1 VSHNFF
7 DLTAK
12 VALVT
17 GTSRGLGQ
25 YMGRALARAGAD
37 LVITSRKIADL
48 EPFRAE
54 VEALGRKAFPVE
66 LDVRNYDSIQN
77 AVKSAVGHYGKIDI
91 LVNNAGITRDQLTM
105 KMSDEE
111 WDKVLAID
119 LKSVFLCTRAVL
131 RPMLKQRSG
140 RIISMSSVVGI
151 IGNAGQ
157 ANYAAA
163 KAGIIGFTKTIA
175 KEVASRGITVNAV
188 APGFIDTPMT
198 QVLTPERKQ
207 ALLANIPLGSLG
219 TPQDIAETVAFLA
232 SDEARYITGQ
242 VITVDGG
249 ISLGKL

>member
-1 VSHNFF
+1 MDF
-7 DLTAK
+7 TGK

-17 GTSRGLGQ
+17 GSGRGIGKAI
-25 YMGRALARAGAD
+25 ALKLAENGAT
-37 LVITSRKIADL
+37 LVINDVGDSTPAEQTVTEIKNMNRQAMAIMADVSSSADVT
-48 EPFRAE
+48 RM
-54 VEALGRKAFPVE
+54 VETAMTT
-66 LDVRNYDSIQN
+66 
-77 AVKSAVGHYGKIDI
+77 YGKVDI

-105 KMSDEE
+105 KMTDEE
-111 WDKVLAID
+111 WDKVLTID

-140 RIISMSSVVGI
+140 RIVSMSSVVGI
-151 IGNAGQ
+151 IGNTGQ

-175 KEVASRGITVNAV
+175 KEVAPRGITVNAV

-198 QVLTPERKQ
+198 QVLPEERKQ
-207 ALLANIPLGSLG
+207 SLMASIPLGYLG
-219 TPQDIAETVAFLA
+219 TPRDIAETVAFLV

>member
-1 VSHNFF
+1 MDF
-7 DLTAK
+7 TCK

-17 GTSRGLGQ
+17 GSGRGIGKAI
-25 YMGRALARAGAD
+25 ALKLAENGAT
-37 LVITSRKIADL
+37 LVINDVGDAAPAEQTVTEIKNMKRQAMVIMAD
-48 EPFRAE
+48 
-54 VEALGRKAFPVE
+54 VSSS
-66 LDVRNYDSIQN
+66 LDVNHMVETAI
-77 AVKSAVGHYGKIDI
+77 SAYGKVDI

-111 WDKVLAID
+111 WDKVIAID

-140 RIISMSSVVGI
+140 RIVSMSSVVGI
-151 IGNAGQ
+151 IGNTGQ

-198 QVLTPERKQ
+198 QILPEERKQ
-207 ALLANIPLGSLG
+207 TLMASIPLGYLG
-219 TPQDIAETVAFLA
+219 TPRDIAETVAFLA
-232 SDEARYITGQ
+232 SEEARYITGQ

>member
-1 VSHNFF
+1 MDF
-7 DLTAK
+7 TGK

-17 GTSRGLGQ
+17 GSGRGIGKAI
-25 YMGRALARAGAD
+25 ALKLAENGATLIIND
-37 LVITSRKIADL
+37 VGDSAPAEQTVTEIKNMNRQAMVVMTDVSSSTDVNRMVETAITT
-48 EPFRAE
+48 
-54 VEALGRKAFPVE
+54 
-66 LDVRNYDSIQN
+66 
-77 AVKSAVGHYGKIDI
+77 YGKVDI

-105 KMSDEE
+105 KMTDEE

-140 RIISMSSVVGI
+140 RIVSMSSVVGI

-188 APGFIDTPMT
+188 APGFIDTSMT
-198 QVLTPERKQ
+198 QVLPEERKQ
-207 ALLANIPLGSLG
+207 TLMASIPLGYLG
-219 TPQDIAETVAFLA
+219 TPRDIAETVAFLA
-232 SDEARYITGQ
+232 SEEARYITGQ

>member
-1 VSHNFF
+1 MDF
-7 DLTAK
+7 TGK
-12 VALVT
+12 VAIVT
-17 GTSRGLGQ
+17 GSGRGIGKAIA
-25 YMGRALARAGAD
+25 MKLAENGAT
-37 LVITSRKIADL
+37 LVINDLGDSAPAEQTVAEIKNLNRQAIVVMADVSSSAYVTKMVETAIAT
-48 EPFRAE
+48 
-54 VEALGRKAFPVE
+54 
-66 LDVRNYDSIQN
+66 
-77 AVKSAVGHYGKIDI
+77 YGKVDI
-91 LVNNAGITRDQLTM
+91 LVNNAGVTRDQLTM
-105 KMSDEE
+105 KMTDEE

-151 IGNAGQ
+151 IGNTGQ

-198 QVLTPERKQ
+198 QTLPAERKQ
-207 ALLANIPLGSLG
+207 ALLANIPLGYLG
-219 TPQDIAETVAFLA
+219 TPRDIAETVAFLA
-232 SDEARYITGQ
+232 SEEARYITGQ

>member
-1 VSHNFF
+1 MDF
-7 DLTAK
+7 TGK

-17 GTSRGLGQ
+17 GSGRGIGKAIA
-25 YMGRALARAGAD
+25 MKLAQNGAT
-37 LVITSRKIADL
+37 LVINDVGDNAPAEQTIA
-48 EPFRAE
+48 EI
-54 VEALGRKAFPVE
+54 KAINHQSTAIMA
-66 LDVRNYDSIQN
+66 DVSS
-77 AVKSAVGHYGKIDI
+77 SADVTRMVDAAIAAYGKIDI

-111 WDKVLAID
+111 WDKVIAID

-198 QVLTPERKQ
+198 QVLAPERKQ

-232 SDEARYITGQ
+232 SEEARYITGQ

>member
-1 VSHNFF
+1 MDF
-7 DLTAK
+7 TGK
-12 VALVT
+12 VAIVT
-17 GTSRGLGQ
+17 GSGRGIGKAIA
-25 YMGRALARAGAD
+25 MKLAENGAT
-37 LVITSRKIADL
+37 LVINDVGDSAPAEQTVAEIKNLNRQAMAIMADVSSSADVAKMMETAIA
-48 EPFRAE
+48 A
-54 VEALGRKAFPVE
+54 
-66 LDVRNYDSIQN
+66 
-77 AVKSAVGHYGKIDI
+77 YGKVDI

-105 KMSDEE
+105 KMTDEE

-198 QVLTPERKQ
+198 QVLPEERKQ
-207 ALLANIPLGSLG
+207 ALMNNIPLGYLG
-219 TPQDIAETVAFLA
+219 TPRDIAETVAFLA
-232 SDEARYITGQ
+232 SEEARYITGQ
-242 VITVDGG
+242 VISVDGG

>member
-1 VSHNFF
+1 MDF
-7 DLTAK
+7 TGK

-17 GTSRGLGQ
+17 GSGRGIGKAI
-25 YMGRALARAGAD
+25 ALKFAENGAT
-37 LVITSRKIADL
+37 LVINDVGDSA
-48 EPFRAE
+48 
-54 VEALGRKAFPVE
+54 PVE
-66 LDVRNYDSIQN
+66 QTVAEIKKMNRPAMAVMADVSS
-77 AVKSAVGHYGKIDI
+77 SADVTRLVETAITTYGKIDI

-105 KMSDEE
+105 KMTDEE

-163 KAGIIGFTKTIA
+163 KAGIIGFTRTIA

-198 QVLTPERKQ
+198 QVLPAERKQ
-207 ALLANIPLGSLG
+207 ALMNSIPLGYLG
-219 TPQDIAETVAFLA
+219 MPRDIAETVAFLA
-232 SDEARYITGQ
+232 SEEARYITGQ

>member
-1 VSHNFF
+1 MDF
-7 DLTAK
+7 TGK
-12 VALVT
+12 VAIVT
-17 GTSRGLGQ
+17 GSGRGIGK
-25 YMGRALARAGAD
+25 AIAVKLAENGAT
-37 LVITSRKIADL
+37 LVINDVGDSAPAEQTVSEIKNLNRQAMAVMAD
-48 EPFRAE
+48 
-54 VEALGRKAFPVE
+54 VSSST
-66 LDVRNYDSIQN
+66 DVSKMMET
-77 AVKSAVGHYGKIDI
+77 AVAAYGKVDI

-105 KMSDEE
+105 KMTDEE

-198 QVLTPERKQ
+198 QVLPEERKQ
-207 ALLANIPLGSLG
+207 ALMNNIPLGYLG
-219 TPQDIAETVAFLA
+219 TPRDIAETVAFLA
-232 SDEARYITGQ
+232 SEEARYITGQ
-242 VITVDGG
+242 VISVDGG

>member
-1 VSHNFF
+1 MDF
-7 DLTAK
+7 TGK

-17 GTSRGLGQ
+17 GSGRGIGKAIA
-25 YMGRALARAGAD
+25 MKLAENGAT
-37 LVITSRKIADL
+37 LVINDVGDVAPAEQTLVEIKNLNRQATVVMADVSSS
-48 EPFRAE
+48 ADVTKM
-54 VEALGRKAFPVE
+54 VETAI
-66 LDVRNYDSIQN
+66 ST
-77 AVKSAVGHYGKIDI
+77 YGKIDI

-105 KMSDEE
+105 KMTDEE

-151 IGNAGQ
+151 IGNPGQ

-175 KEVASRGITVNAV
+175 KEVASRGITVNAI

-198 QVLTPERKQ
+198 QSLPAERKQ
-207 ALLANIPLGSLG
+207 ALMNSIPLGCLG
-219 TPQDIAETVAFLA
+219 TPRDIAETVAFLA

>member
-1 VSHNFF
+1 MDF
-7 DLTAK
+7 TGK
-12 VALVT
+12 VAIVT
-17 GTSRGLGQ
+17 GSGRGIGKAIA
-25 YMGRALARAGAD
+25 MKLAENGAT
-37 LVITSRKIADL
+37 LVINDVGDSAPAEQTVTEIKNMNRQAMAIMADVSSSADVTKMMETAIA
-48 EPFRAE
+48 A
-54 VEALGRKAFPVE
+54 
-66 LDVRNYDSIQN
+66 
-77 AVKSAVGHYGKIDI
+77 YGKVDI

-105 KMSDEE
+105 KMTDEE

-198 QVLTPERKQ
+198 QVLPEERKQ
-207 ALLANIPLGSLG
+207 ALMNNIPLGYLG
-219 TPQDIAETVAFLA
+219 TPRDIAETVAFLA
-232 SDEARYITGQ
+232 SEEAR
-242 VITVDGG
+242 
-249 ISLGKL
+249 

>member
-1 VSHNFF
+1 MDF
-7 DLTAK
+7 TGK
-12 VALVT
+12 VAIVT
-17 GTSRGLGQ
+17 GSGRGIGKAIA
-25 YMGRALARAGAD
+25 MKLAENGAT
-37 LVITSRKIADL
+37 LVINDVGDSAPAEQTVTEIKNMNRQAMAIMADVSSSADVTKMMETAIA
-48 EPFRAE
+48 A
-54 VEALGRKAFPVE
+54 
-66 LDVRNYDSIQN
+66 
-77 AVKSAVGHYGKIDI
+77 YGKVDI

-105 KMSDEE
+105 KMTDEE

-188 APGFIDTPMT
+188 APGFIYTPMT
-198 QVLTPERKQ
+198 QVLPEERKQ
-207 ALLANIPLGSLG
+207 TLMNNIPLGYLG
-219 TPQDIAETVAFLA
+219 TPRDIAETVAFLA
-232 SDEARYITGQ
+232 SEEARYITGQ
-242 VITVDGG
+242 VISVDGG

>member
-1 VSHNFF
+1 MDF
-7 DLTAK
+7 TGK
-12 VALVT
+12 VAIVT
-17 GTSRGLGQ
+17 GSGRGIGKAIA
-25 YMGRALARAGAD
+25 MKLAENGAT
-37 LVITSRKIADL
+37 LVINDVGDSAPAEQTVSEIKNLNRQAMAIMAD
-48 EPFRAE
+48 
-54 VEALGRKAFPVE
+54 VSSST
-66 LDVRNYDSIQN
+66 DVSKMMET
-77 AVKSAVGHYGKIDI
+77 AVAAYGKVDI

-105 KMSDEE
+105 KMTDEE

-198 QVLTPERKQ
+198 QVLPEERKQ
-207 ALLANIPLGSLG
+207 ALMNNIPLGYLG
-219 TPQDIAETVAFLA
+219 TPRDIAETVAFLA
-232 SDEARYITGQ
+232 SEEARYITGQ
-242 VITVDGG
+242 VISVDGG

>member
-1 VSHNFF
+1 MDF
-7 DLTAK
+7 TGK
-12 VALVT
+12 IALVT
-17 GTSRGLGQ
+17 GSGRGIGKAIA
-25 YMGRALARAGAD
+25 MKLAENGAT
-37 LVITSRKIADL
+37 LVINDVGDVAPAEQTLVEIKNLNRQATVVMADVSSSADVTKMVETAIAT
-48 EPFRAE
+48 F
-54 VEALGRKAFPVE
+54 
-66 LDVRNYDSIQN
+66 
-77 AVKSAVGHYGKIDI
+77 GKIDI

-105 KMSDEE
+105 KMTDEE

-151 IGNAGQ
+151 IGNPGQ

-175 KEVASRGITVNAV
+175 KEVASRGITVNAI

-198 QVLTPERKQ
+198 QSLPAERKQ
-207 ALLANIPLGSLG
+207 ALMNSIPLGCLG
-219 TPQDIAETVAFLA
+219 TPRDIAETVAFLA

>member
-1 VSHNFF
+1 MDF
-7 DLTAK
+7 TGK
-12 VALVT
+12 VAIVT
-17 GTSRGLGQ
+17 GSGRGIGKAIA
-25 YMGRALARAGAD
+25 MKLAENGAT
-37 LVITSRKIADL
+37 LVINDVGDSAPAEQTVSEIKNLNRQAMAIMADVSSSADVTKMMETAIA
-48 EPFRAE
+48 A
-54 VEALGRKAFPVE
+54 
-66 LDVRNYDSIQN
+66 
-77 AVKSAVGHYGKIDI
+77 YGKVDI

-105 KMSDEE
+105 KMTDEE

-198 QVLTPERKQ
+198 QVLPEERKQ
-207 ALLANIPLGSLG
+207 ALMANIPLGYLG
-219 TPQDIAETVAFLA
+219 TPRDIAETVAFLA
-232 SDEARYITGQ
+232 SEEARYITGQ
-242 VITVDGG
+242 VISVDGG

>member
-1 VSHNFF
+1 MDF
-7 DLTAK
+7 TGK

-17 GTSRGLGQ
+17 GSGRGIGKAI
-25 YMGRALARAGAD
+25 ALKLAENGAT
-37 LVITSRKIADL
+37 LVINDVGDSAPAEQTVTEIKHIGRQAMAVMAD
-48 EPFRAE
+48 
-54 VEALGRKAFPVE
+54 VSSST
-66 LDVRNYDSIQN
+66 DVTRLMETAITTF
-77 AVKSAVGHYGKIDI
+77 GKIDI

-105 KMSDEE
+105 KMTDEE

-140 RIISMSSVVGI
+140 RIVSMSSVVGI
-151 IGNAGQ
+151 IGNTGQ

-198 QVLTPERKQ
+198 QSLPEERKQ
-207 ALLANIPLGSLG
+207 MLMAGIPLGCLG
-219 TPQDIAETVAFLA
+219 TPRDIAETVAFLA
-232 SDEARYITGQ
+232 SEEAHYITGQ